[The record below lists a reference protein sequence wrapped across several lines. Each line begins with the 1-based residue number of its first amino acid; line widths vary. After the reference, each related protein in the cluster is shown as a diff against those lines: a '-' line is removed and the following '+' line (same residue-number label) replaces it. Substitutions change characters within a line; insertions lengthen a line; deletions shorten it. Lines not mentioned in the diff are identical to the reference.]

1 MPAPEGVNTPL
12 DVIVPPVA
20 LHVTFLLK
28 APVPLTFARQV
39 AVCEVLIDDGFA
51 ITAMPVTVTEVGAAD
66 IPIEAVAY
74 LVLSCVDVAVQVP
87 VPTPEGVNTPPDV
100 IVPPVALHVTF
111 LLKAPVPLTFARQV
125 AVCEVLIDDGFAI
138 TAMPV
143 TVTEVGA
150 ADIPIEAVA
159 YLVLSCVD
167 VAVQVPVPTPEGMNT
182 PLDVIVPPVALHVT
196 ASL

>member
-1 MPAPEGVNTPL
+1 
-12 DVIVPPVA
+12 
-20 LHVTFLLK
+20 
-28 APVPLTFARQV
+28 
-39 AVCEVLIDDGFA
+39 
-51 ITAMPVTVTEVGAAD
+51 
-66 IPIEAVAY
+66 
-74 LVLSCVDVAVQVP
+74 VDVAVQVP

-100 IVPPVALHVTF
+100 IVPPVALHVTL
-111 LLKAPVPLTFARQV
+111 LLKAPVPLRFARQV

-138 TAMPV
+138 TTMPV
-143 TVTEVGA
+143 TVPEIGA
-150 ADIPIEAVA
+150 ADMPIEAVA